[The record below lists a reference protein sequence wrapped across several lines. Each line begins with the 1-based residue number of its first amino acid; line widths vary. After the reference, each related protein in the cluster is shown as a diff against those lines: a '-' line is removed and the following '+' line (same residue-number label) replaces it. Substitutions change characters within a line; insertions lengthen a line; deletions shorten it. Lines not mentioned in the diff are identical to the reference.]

1 MFSSLQNQLLLV
13 SVTTFLGPFFFYKTV
28 EISDDSNV
36 SLLLIGLESISY
48 KIYKNI
54 FMLVFF
60 CMTQKE
66 KEKTQTFGQTRA
78 INKRK
83 NFTLKHNKP
92 KEENTIGKE
101 TAMKHSFSKVL

>member
-1 MFSSLQNQLLLV
+1 MDRKQFTLSFIEIDTHKICVFFSAKPVAFSICHYFFR
-13 SVTTFLGPFFFYKTV
+13 SFFFYKTV

-60 CMTQKE
+60 
-66 KEKTQTFGQTRA
+66 
-78 INKRK
+78 
-83 NFTLKHNKP
+83 
-92 KEENTIGKE
+92 
-101 TAMKHSFSKVL
+101 V